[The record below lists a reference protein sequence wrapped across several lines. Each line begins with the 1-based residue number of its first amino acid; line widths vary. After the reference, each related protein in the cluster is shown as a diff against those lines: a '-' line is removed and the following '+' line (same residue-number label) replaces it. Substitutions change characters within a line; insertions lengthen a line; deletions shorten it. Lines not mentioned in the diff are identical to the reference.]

1 MRHSTHWLTFLT
13 VMSKHLLSFLQ
24 ALRDSLAN

>member
-1 MRHSTHWLTFLT
+1 MHSTHRLTFLT
-13 VMSKHLLSFLQ
+13 VMSKHLLSFVQ